1 MGVSTGSGCFL
12 PSSSLSD
19 SPAFSCLQLKHFVL
33 YAPSQGLLRQWAVF
47 CLVLFCFSMPASSTP
62 YKCQSWCF
70 RGASSGSVIPFLILS
85 YFISRPLFPIQPQSP
100 DGPEIPACQE
110 LCRLR
115 VPVGMRI
122 LLGHGGGGPGKLS
135 PSCVLSKN
143 EVTKSVCWLLFP
155 QCCGKTPNKSHL
167 WEERPTSADR

>member
-12 PSSSLSD
+12 TSSSLSD

-47 CLVLFCFSMPASSTP
+47 CLVLFCFSTPAKCVGSKP
-62 YKCQSWCF
+62 YRCQSWRS
-70 RGASSGSVIPFLILS
+70 RGASSGSVIPFLILP

-100 DGPEIPACQE
+100 DEPEIPAIQE
-110 LCRLR
+110 LCGLR

-122 LLGHGGGGPGKLS
+122 LLGHEKGGPGKLS

-155 QCCGKTPNKSHL
+155 RCCGKTPN
-167 WEERPTSADR
+167 